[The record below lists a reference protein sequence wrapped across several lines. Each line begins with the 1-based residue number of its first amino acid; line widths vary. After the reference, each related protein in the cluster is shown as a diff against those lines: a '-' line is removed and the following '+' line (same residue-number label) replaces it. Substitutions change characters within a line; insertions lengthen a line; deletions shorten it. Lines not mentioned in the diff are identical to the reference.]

1 MNNIELALNTRIE
14 DLLNIMESAN
24 YGLNREITYYKLIR
38 DNISEI
44 CKDLNLVNNI
54 HNSITYNRN
63 IILDN
68 KIIHKFTQ
76 VSYDLESE
84 RELAIQYFNKYIGGK

>member
-24 YGLNREITYYKLIR
+24 YGLDREITYYKLIR

-54 HNSITYNRN
+54 HNSRTYNRN
-63 IILDN
+63 IILEVVLGI
-68 KIIHKFTQ
+68 KE
-76 VSYDLESE
+76 ESALDRLYTISNVTIE
-84 RELAIQYFNKYIGGK
+84 NIKGGK

>member
-24 YGLNREITYYKLIR
+24 YGLDREITYYEFIR

-54 HNSITYNRN
+54 HDSITDNRN
-63 IILDN
+63 LILEVVIGI
-68 KIIHKFTQ
+68 KE
-76 VSYDLESE
+76 ESALDRLYTISNVTIE
-84 RELAIQYFNKYIGGK
+84 NIKGGK

>member
-24 YGLNREITYYKLIR
+24 YRLDREITYYKLIR

-44 CKDLNLVNNI
+44 CKDLNLVNYI
-54 HNSITYNRN
+54 HESITDNRN
-63 IILDN
+63 LILEVVIGI
-68 KIIHKFTQ
+68 KE
-76 VSYDLESE
+76 ESALDRLYTISNVTIE
-84 RELAIQYFNKYIGGK
+84 NIKGGK

>member
-24 YGLNREITYYKLIR
+24 YGLDREITYYEFIR

-44 CKDLNLVNNI
+44 SKDLNLVNNI
-54 HNSITYNRN
+54 HDSITYNRN
-63 IILDN
+63 LILEVVIGI
-68 KIIHKFTQ
+68 KE
-76 VSYDLESE
+76 ESALDRLYTISNVTIE
-84 RELAIQYFNKYIGGK
+84 NIKGGK

>member
-24 YGLNREITYYKLIR
+24 YGLDREITYYEFIR

-54 HNSITYNRN
+54 HNSITDNRN
-63 IILDN
+63 LILEVVIGI
-68 KIIHKFTQ
+68 KK
-76 VSYDLESE
+76 ESALDRLYTISNVTIE
-84 RELAIQYFNKYIGGK
+84 NIKGGR

>member
-24 YGLNREITYYKLIR
+24 YGLDREITYYEFIR

-44 CKDLNLVNNI
+44 CKDLNLVNTI
-54 HNSITYNRN
+54 HESITDNRN
-63 IILDN
+63 LILEVVIGIKN
-68 KIIHKFTQ
+68 
-76 VSYDLESE
+76 ESALDRLYTISNVTIE
-84 RELAIQYFNKYIGGK
+84 NIKGGK

>member
-24 YGLNREITYYKLIR
+24 YRLDREITYYKLIR

-44 CKDLNLVNNI
+44 CKDLNLVNYI
-54 HNSITYNRN
+54 HESITDNRN
-63 IILDN
+63 IILEVVIGIKEESALDRLYTIN
-68 KIIHKFTQ
+68 NVTI
-76 VSYDLESE
+76 DRLE
-84 RELAIQYFNKYIGGK
+84 GGK

>member
-38 DNISEI
+38 DNIHEV
-44 CKDLNLVNNI
+44 CKDLTLVNYI
-54 HNSITYNRN
+54 HESITDNRN
-63 IILDN
+63 LILEVVIGIKEESALDRLYIINNITIDRLEIKN
-68 KIIHKFTQ
+68 K
-76 VSYDLESE
+76 
-84 RELAIQYFNKYIGGK
+84 

>member
-24 YGLNREITYYKLIR
+24 YRLDREITYYEFIR

-44 CKDLNLVNNI
+44 CKDLNLVNTI
-54 HNSITYNRN
+54 HESITDNRN
-63 IILDN
+63 LILEVVIGIKN
-68 KIIHKFTQ
+68 
-76 VSYDLESE
+76 ESALDRLYTISNVTIE
-84 RELAIQYFNKYIGGK
+84 NIKGGK

>member
-24 YGLNREITYYKLIR
+24 YRLDREITYYKLIR

-54 HNSITYNRN
+54 HESITDNRN
-63 IILDN
+63 LILEVVIGI
-68 KIIHKFTQ
+68 KE
-76 VSYDLESE
+76 ESALDRLYTISNVTIE
-84 RELAIQYFNKYIGGK
+84 NIKGGK

>member
-24 YGLNREITYYKLIR
+24 YRLDREITYYEFIR

-44 CKDLNLVNNI
+44 CKDLNLVNTI
-54 HNSITYNRN
+54 HESITDNRN
-63 IILDN
+63 LILEVVIGI
-68 KIIHKFTQ
+68 KE
-76 VSYDLESE
+76 ESALDRLYTISNVTIE
-84 RELAIQYFNKYIGGK
+84 NIKGGK

>member
-24 YGLNREITYYKLIR
+24 YRLDREITYYKLIR

-44 CKDLNLVNNI
+44 CKDLNLVNTI
-54 HNSITYNRN
+54 HESITDNRN
-63 IILDN
+63 LILEVVIGIKN
-68 KIIHKFTQ
+68 
-76 VSYDLESE
+76 ESALDRLYTISNVTIE
-84 RELAIQYFNKYIGGK
+84 KLKGGK

>member
-24 YGLNREITYYKLIR
+24 YRLDREITYYKLIR

-44 CKDLNLVNNI
+44 CKDLNLVNYI
-54 HNSITYNRN
+54 HDSITDNRN
-63 IILDN
+63 LILEVVIGI
-68 KIIHKFTQ
+68 KE
-76 VSYDLESE
+76 ESALDRLYTISNVTIE
-84 RELAIQYFNKYIGGK
+84 NIKGGK

>member
-24 YGLNREITYYKLIR
+24 YRLDREITYYKLIR

-44 CKDLNLVNNI
+44 CKDLNLVNYI
-54 HNSITYNRN
+54 HESITDNRN
-63 IILDN
+63 IILEVVIGI
-68 KIIHKFTQ
+68 KE
-76 VSYDLESE
+76 ESALDRLYTISNVTIE
-84 RELAIQYFNKYIGGK
+84 NIKGGK

>member
-14 DLLNIMESAN
+14 DLLNIMENAN
-24 YGLNREITYYKLIR
+24 YRLDREITYYKLIR

-44 CKDLNLVNNI
+44 CKDSNLVNNI

-63 IILDN
+63 IILEVVIGI
-68 KIIHKFTQ
+68 KE
-76 VSYDLESE
+76 ESALDRLYTIRNVTIE
-84 RELAIQYFNKYIGGK
+84 NIKGGK

>member
-44 CKDLNLVNNI
+44 CKDLNLVNTI
-54 HNSITYNRN
+54 HDSITDNRN
-63 IILDN
+63 LILEVVIGIKKESALDRLYTISN
-68 KIIHKFTQ
+68 VTI
-76 VSYDLESE
+76 DRLE
-84 RELAIQYFNKYIGGK
+84 GGR

>member
-24 YGLNREITYYKLIR
+24 YRLDREITYYEFIR

-44 CKDLNLVNNI
+44 CKDLNLVNTV
-54 HNSITYNRN
+54 HDSITDNRN
-63 IILDN
+63 LILEVVIGI
-68 KIIHKFTQ
+68 KE
-76 VSYDLESE
+76 ESALDRLYTISNVTIE
-84 RELAIQYFNKYIGGK
+84 NIKGGK

>member
-24 YGLNREITYYKLIR
+24 YRLDREITYYKLIR

-44 CKDLNLVNNI
+44 CKDLNLVNTI
-54 HNSITYNRN
+54 HESITDNRN
-63 IILDN
+63 LILEVVIGIKN
-68 KIIHKFTQ
+68 
-76 VSYDLESE
+76 ESALDRLYTISNVTIE
-84 RELAIQYFNKYIGGK
+84 NIKGGK

>member
-24 YGLNREITYYKLIR
+24 YRLDREITYYEFIR

-44 CKDLNLVNNI
+44 CKDLNLVNTI
-54 HNSITYNRN
+54 HDSITDNRN
-63 IILDN
+63 LILEVVIGI
-68 KIIHKFTQ
+68 KE
-76 VSYDLESE
+76 ESALDRLYTISNVTIE
-84 RELAIQYFNKYIGGK
+84 NIKGGK